1 MSKIIK
7 DYVSKSQKE
16 QRPGYAM
23 KPKYITVHNTANT
36 NKGANAEMHA
46 RYLHNGAGGRSVGWH
61 FTVDDTQIIQHLPTN
76 ESGWHAGDGSNG
88 AGNRQS
94 IGIEICENSDG
105 DFDKAVENA
114 QRLIAKLM
122 GKHGIPLDNVVPHKH
137 WSGKNC
143 PRKLLDGWDDFKAG
157 IKGGNL
163 ASTKPAQP
171 KPKSKPKKTSARKEN
186 LTVDGKWGKDTTR
199 ALQRAL
205 RTPVDGI
212 ISRQP
217 RNSVTQALYGGTVSF
232 GSGNGSPMVR
242 ALQRKVGAGVDGKL
256 GPDTVRRLQRHL
268 GTVKDGK
275 LSRPSMVVRELQR
288 RLNAGTF

>member
-1 MSKIIK
+1 MAKIIK
-7 DYVSKSQKE
+7 DYVSKSQKK

-23 KPKYITVHNTANT
+23 NPKYITVHNTANP

-46 RYLHNGAGGRSVGWH
+46 RYLHNGAGGRTVGWH
-61 FTVDDTQIIQHLPTN
+61 FTVDDTQFIQHLPTN
-76 ESGWHAGDGSNG
+76 ESGWHAGDGNG

-114 QRLIAKLM
+114 QRLITKLM

-143 PRKLLDGWDDFKAG
+143 PRKLLDSWDDFIAG
-157 IKGGNL
+157 IKGGSL
-163 ASTKPAQP
+163 ASAKPTQP
-171 KPKSKPKKTSARKEN
+171 KPESKPKKTSARKEN

-205 RTPVDGI
+205 GTPVDGI

-268 GTVKDGK
+268 GTVRDGV